1 MTKNHSFRVA
11 AIVLCAFAVA
21 LSGCGKEEAA
31 VDAKDA
37 PSATVVAEDG
47 VVQLGPDAPELKEM
61 AVEAVKEIPVPAD
74 QVTAPATIEANPNRV
89 GHAVVPAPGRII
101 RVMAKLGDSVVQ
113 GQPLVTIESELV
125 SEDETAFVQA
135 ESAVGQAELALNKSE
150 ADLARTTDLYEHQAV
165 PKKDVLSA
173 QTTASL
179 TKAALDQAKNSRDQA
194 RRKLELLGLKAGDFQ
209 QKIVVKA
216 PISGKVLE
224 VSVVE
229 GEYRNE
235 INTPLVTISDLS
247 RVWATSEV
255 PESMIRHCK
264 IGGIVDLE
272 LIAYPN
278 EVFHARVTRIAD
290 TVNSE
295 TRTIKVSAEMD
306 NPGGKLRPEM
316 FGQLKYAGGSV
327 STPWVPEV
335 SIVRLD
341 GKDFVFVEKETGK
354 FLATPVEL
362 GPSHLGGFPVTS
374 GLKAGDRIVTRGT
387 VYLKAAL

>member
-1 MTKNHSFRVA
+1 MHRLGAT
-11 AIVLCAFAVA
+11 VLFAVAVA
-21 LSGCGKEEAA
+21 LSGCGKEEPA

-37 PSATVVAEDG
+37 SSATAPAKEEG

-61 AVEAVKEIPVPAD
+61 LVEAVKEMSVPAD
-74 QVTAPATIEANPNRV
+74 EVTAPATIEANPNRV

-101 RVMAKLGDSVVQ
+101 RVMAKLGDSVTQ

-125 SEDETAFVQA
+125 SEAETDFVQT

-150 ADLARTTDLYEHQAV
+150 ADLARVTDLYEHQAV

-194 RRKLELLGLKAGDFQ
+194 RRKLELLGLKAGVFQ
-209 QKIVVKA
+209 QQIVVKA

-247 RVWATSEV
+247 HVWATSEV
-255 PESMIRHCK
+255 PESAIRHCK
-264 IGGIVDLE
+264 VGGIVDLE
-272 LIAYPN
+272 LIAYPK

-295 TRTIKVSAEMD
+295 TRTIKVSAEME
-306 NPGGKLRPEM
+306 NPGGRLRPQM
-316 FGQLKYAGGSV
+316 FGQLRYAGGTMSM
-327 STPWVPEV
+327 PWVPEV

-341 GKDFVFVEKETGK
+341 GKDFVFVEKEKGR
-354 FLATPVEL
+354 FVATPVEL
-362 GPSHLGGFPVTS
+362 GASHAGGFPVTS
-374 GLKAGDRIVTRGT
+374 GLKAGDRIVTRGS